1 MFLAFSQYQSLAY
14 PHINICTNITV
25 GTHKKCSWLLRH
37 TLQHPLHQFE
47 CLNFFL
53 RAWLTPRYN
62 PITSE
67 VTHFFFSFLL
77 KIFASLWP
85 FCFPVNICIS
95 CVFSTFSRVC
105 SCTTLLCA
113 ITYFTASLFCLSPS
127 LSRIG
132 EEGLLWSPALLLK
145 RNLALHQSEDAG
157 SSRTCERAVSK
168 HDLLGL
174 CLVLDILRE
183 PLEELGVLPLVNS
196 T

>member
-1 MFLAFSQYQSLAY
+1 MLLVT
-14 PHINICTNITV
+14 P
-25 GTHKKCSWLLRH
+25 THLTTPTTPIRVLKL
-37 TLQHPLHQFE
+37 
-47 CLNFFL
+47 FFKGV
-53 RAWLTPRYN
+53 AD
-62 PITSE
+62 TS
-67 VTHFFFSFLL
+67 VQPDHFRSYAFFFSFLL
-77 KIFASLWP
+77 KIFGSLWP

-105 SCTTLLCA
+105 PCTTLLCA